1 MGCQRWP
8 LHACSVFDASFTGA
22 SDFWWPHT
30 IVLKLLHKSTGIR
43 LKASASAEGS
53 TSATGRPARLL
64 QSARSRSLQIQSR
77 KGSSGAGVPPPCNS
91 FANPIQTYYSL
102 LRAFTLHAFAR
113 RARLN
118 RVLPIVACS
127 PSHVLTGEMCDY
139 VCSDWHA

>member
-30 IVLKLLHKSTGIR
+30 ILLKLLHKSTGIR
-43 LKASASAEGS
+43 LKASASAGGS

-102 LRAFTLHAFAR
+102 LRAFTLHALAR

-118 RVLPIVACS
+118 RVLPAHRCMFSLAKCVTTCA
-127 PSHVLTGEMCDY
+127 VTGTRER
-139 VCSDWHA
+139 

>member
-43 LKASASAEGS
+43 LKASASAGGS

-77 KGSSGAGVPPPCNS
+77 KGAQVLV
-91 FANPIQTYYSL
+91 SL
-102 LRAFTLHAFAR
+102 LH
-113 RARLN
+113 
-118 RVLPIVACS
+118 VIVS
-127 PSHVLTGEMCDY
+127 LI
-139 VCSDWHA
+139 